1 MSKTAQ
7 GLGMPAGQR
16 GAAKRKRRSVSRWER
31 HRSIIVANALV
42 TVLLGSIVLAV
53 GFRVTDLIVRPSND
67 PAAVAEHLLRP
78 IEEKGWRS
86 QLAGDLPKI
95 VSVPKEVSRAI
106 HGAARTV
113 GVDAVYL
120 TAVAARESGFDPSA
134 HAAGSTASGLY
145 QFTAS
150 TWLSVVKVFGD
161 KYGLAEYAR
170 QIAVAPDGQVSLP
183 NATVRAA
190 LLQLRNDPYLSALMA
205 AELARDNKARLE
217 RMLGRKVTPAE
228 TYITHFLGLS
238 GGAQMIEAARLSP
251 QTAGASVLPVAAGHN
266 SGVFGSADHGAAAGD
281 IVARIDAYFDS
292 QMPRLA
298 RM

>member
-7 GLGMPAGQR
+7 GQEMPAGQR
-16 GAAKRKRRSVSRWER
+16 GGAKRKRRSASRWER

-42 TVLLGSIVLAV
+42 TVLLVSIVLAV
-53 GFRVTDLIVRPSND
+53 GFRVTGLFVRSSND
-67 PAAVAEHLLRP
+67 AVAEHLLRP
-78 IEEKGWRS
+78 IEEKGWRP
-86 QLAGDLPKI
+86 QLAYDLPKI

-134 HAAGSTASGLY
+134 HAAGSTAAGLY
-145 QFTAS
+145 QFTAN
-150 TWLSVVKVFGD
+150 TWLRVVKVFGD

-183 NATVRAA
+183 DAAARAA

-205 AELARDNKARLE
+205 AELGRDNKARLE
-217 RMLGRKVTPAE
+217 RMLGRTVTPAE
-228 TYITHFLGLS
+228 IYITHFLGLS
-238 GGAQMIEAARLSP
+238 GGAQMIEAARSSP
-251 QTAGASVLPVAAGHN
+251 QTAGASLLPAAAGRN
-266 SGVFGSADHGAAAGD
+266 SGVFGSADHAAAAGD